1 MKTRIVIAGGGLAGL
16 YAAMYFARTLAHRGT
31 ADVVLISRDNFMLFT
46 AMPHEVAAG
55 DLQSSDIVT
64 PLRRILHDVNVVT
77 WT

>member
-16 YAAMYFARTLAHRGT
+16 YAAMYFARPLAHRGT
-31 ADVVLISRDNFMLFT
+31 ADVVLISRDFMLFT

-55 DLQSSDIVT
+55 DLQSSDIIT
-64 PLRRILHDVNVVT
+64 PLRRILRDVNVVT